1 MPNEL
6 CPVCHLEN
14 VYADEIGAVDWP
26 RSWHAGCGHAVSDA
40 LSKVKD
46 MDIFRERGPELSAN
60 EEDEFYFNL
69 KQLCELDVVEE
80 LNRSS
85 YYNLGSLEENVL
97 AVAEIL
103 ARPMSLSDDTVL
115 GFCSPS
121 RRV

>member
-1 MPNEL
+1 MPIKL

-14 VYADEIGAVDWP
+14 LYADKIGAVDWP
-26 RSWHAGCGHAVSDA
+26 RSWHAECGDAVSDA

-46 MDIFRERGPELSAN
+46 MDIFRECGPELSAN

-69 KQLCELDVVEE
+69 KQLIELDVVEE
-80 LNRSS
+80 LNRSI
-85 YYNLGSLEENVL
+85 YNLDSLEQNVF
-97 AVAEIL
+97 AVAETL